1 MSASIPIFSFQSLT
15 VVVKVWSSSSMR
27 RTCPK
32 KSSRSLQPVSSQ
44 SFPPQPSSPARVPG
58 RKRNGGYNKRR
69 NDNRKRH
76 TTFDFDFFSF
86 RFRDRSAC
94 PMLRIPWGGFK
105 RYATFT
111 VDATTASGQPVRF
124 FFLVRTTTATRPAWF
139 PSPIS
144 HRFAP
149 AFQSSLSRIRFP
161 RMTIAQRTTLE
172 PVTPL
177 SNSEALAMPRTPTT
191 TCTFPTPGCPPLYA
205 NSSRHPGTEGTS
217 MDIA

>member
-1 MSASIPIFSFQSLT
+1 
-15 VVVKVWSSSSMR
+15 MR
-27 RTCPK
+27 RTRPK
-32 KSSRSLQPVSSQ
+32 KPPRPFQPVSLQPFPLNPPRQHEFRVEKMEGTTTGETTTENDVQVSISI
-44 SFPPQPSSPARVPG
+44 
-58 RKRNGGYNKRR
+58 
-69 NDNRKRH
+69 
-76 TTFDFDFFSF
+76 SF
-86 RFRDRSAC
+86 RSNFTT
-94 PMLRIPWGGFK
+94 IPRAPCYVYDGGF
-105 RYATFT
+105 YTICGFT
-111 VDATTASGQPVRF
+111 IDTTTASGQPVRF
-124 FFLVRTTTATRPAWF
+124 FCLVRTTTATRPAWF

>member
-58 RKRNGGYNKRR
+58 RKRNGGHNNRR

-76 TTFDFDFFSF
+76 PNLDFDFFSF
-86 RFRDRSAC
+86 QFRDRSAR
-94 PMLRIPWGGFK
+94 PVLRIPWGSFK
-105 RYATFT
+105 RYAMST

-124 FFLVRTTTATRPAWF
+124 FCGADDDGDPPRLAF
-139 PSPIS
+139 PSFCARVTIIPLPNPIPS
-144 HRFAP
+144 NDDRSTNH
-149 AFQSSLSRIRFP
+149 S
-161 RMTIAQRTTLE
+161 LE
-172 PVTPL
+172 PVTHL
-177 SNSEALAMPRTPTT
+177 SNSAALEMPRTPTT
-191 TCTFPTPGCPPLYA
+191 TCMFSTSERLPFTMT
-205 NSSRHPGTEGTS
+205 HPGVQARKEP
-217 MDIA
+217 